1 MDQERADQRAA
12 ELRETLSYHSY
23 RYYVLGR
30 PVVSDGEYDT
40 LMDELRTIEAQFPEL
55 ITPDSPTQRVG
66 AEPAEGFVKVEH
78 PAPILSLD
86 KATSREELHAWH
98 TRISKLLPLDAP
110 PLTYTVE
117 PKFDGITVVLHYHKG
132 VLVLGATRGN
142 GQVGEDITANLRTV
156 RALPLRLPAVPEG
169 PEPPAT
175 LVVRG
180 EALILLEDF
189 ERLNERLIEAGES
202 PFANPRNAVA
212 GSLRQLDPEITAE
225 RPIFLYAYQIVVAD
239 EPLPQS
245 QWEAVQYLKALGFA
259 VADDV
264 NRHFEDLEAVADY
277 CAEMTERRNTLPY
290 EADGLV
296 VKINDLDTQTALGVV
311 GGRPRG
317 AVAYKF
323 PPQEATTRL
332 REIAFT
338 VGRTGVI
345 TPGALLEP
353 VPIGGVT
360 VSRASLHNFDLVRE
374 RDIRVGDRVIVHR
387 AGDVIPYVVGP
398 ITDVR
403 DGNERPIE
411 PPEVC
416 PSCGEPVAHE
426 ESEVAYLCINSA
438 CPEQRVQRLTYFAH
452 VMDVEGLGERT
463 AIQLVEA
470 DYIEDPADLYRL
482 TKEELLTLEGFADKK
497 ADNLLASIESS
508 KERPLAHSLA
518 ALGIR
523 GVGRTVAE
531 TLVAAF
537 PSLDTLAQVSEE
549 ALAEVEGIGPITAGN
564 IGAWFER
571 PRNRQMVEK
580 LREAG
585 VHLEAEQ
592 RTAPTPAGPL
602 TGMTFVITGTL
613 TRPRSEVQAWI
624 EAQGGRVT
632 GSVSGKTNYL
642 LIGEAPGGSKFRK
655 AQQLE
660 VPMITEE
667 ELTALVEE

>member
-1 MDQERADQRAA
+1 MDQERVRQRVA
-12 ELRETLSYHSY
+12 ELREDLGYHSY

-30 PVVSDGEYDT
+30 PVISDGEYDT

-55 ITPDSPTQRVG
+55 ITPNSPTQRVG
-66 AEPAEGFVKVEH
+66 AEPAEGFVKVQH

-86 KATSREELHAWH
+86 KATRREELYAWH

-117 PKFDGITVVLHYHKG
+117 PKFDGITVVLHYHEG

-142 GQVGEDITANLRTV
+142 GQVGEDITGNLRTV
-156 RALPLRLPAVPEG
+156 RALPLRLPALPGG
-169 PEPPAT
+169 PAPPST

-189 ERLNERLIEAGES
+189 ERLNERLLEAGDS

-212 GSLRQLDPEITAE
+212 GSLRQLDPEVTAE

-239 EPLPQS
+239 EPLPPT
-245 QWEAVQYLKALGFA
+245 QWESVQYLKALGFA

-264 NRHFEDLEAVADY
+264 NRHFEDLGAVADY
-277 CAEMTERRNTLPY
+277 CEKMMERRNTLPY

-332 REIAFT
+332 LDIVFT

-353 VPIGGVT
+353 VPIGGVM

-374 RDIRVGDRVIVHR
+374 RDIRIGDRVIVHR

-398 ITDVR
+398 ITDAR
-403 DGNERPIE
+403 DGDERPIE
-411 PPEVC
+411 PPELC
-416 PSCGEPVAHE
+416 PSCGEPLAHGAG
-426 ESEVAYLCINSA
+426 EVAYLCINSA
-438 CPEQRVQRLTYFAH
+438 CPEQRVQRLIYFAH

-463 AIQLVEA
+463 AIQLVKA
-470 DYIEDPADLYRL
+470 GYIKDPADLYTL

-497 ADNLLASIESS
+497 AVNLLASIEGSR
-508 KERPLAHSLA
+508 ERPLARVLA

-523 GVGRTVAE
+523 GVGSTVAE
-531 TLVAAF
+531 VLVDAF
-537 PSLDTLAQVSEE
+537 PSLDTLAQATEE
-549 ALAEVEGIGPITAGN
+549 ELATVEGLGPITAGN
-564 IGAWFER
+564 IGAWFEHA
-571 PRNRQMVEK
+571 RNQQLVEK
-580 LREAG
+580 LRAAG
-585 VHLEAEQ
+585 VRLEAEP
-592 RTAPTPAGPL
+592 RTGAPAPGPL

-613 TRPRSEVQAWI
+613 SRPREEVKAWI
-624 EAQGGRVT
+624 EEQGGKVT

-642 LIGEAPGGSKFRK
+642 VTGEAPGGSKFRK
-655 AQQLE
+655 AQQLD
-660 VPMITEE
+660 VPMISEE
-667 ELTALVEE
+667 ELAALAE